1 MEKFIFEKRE
11 ATSSEKATKHIF
23 DLQRQE
29 IFVPRYMGKEEA
41 AWRLRSVAD
50 KIRYCPCVF
59 VTRNSGY
66 IPVKFRDGEK
76 YFIV

>member
-29 IFVPRYMGKEEA
+29 IFEPRYMGKEEV

-50 KIRYCPCVF
+50 KNKILSMCFCYEKQRIY
-59 VTRNSGY
+59 SGE
-66 IPVKFRDGEK
+66 IPRW
-76 YFIV
+76 